1 MSTPIHPQNVIALV
15 WDFDKT
21 LIPGYMQDPIFSA
34 YNIDDRTFW
43 REVNALPAYFK
54 QFDVGLH
61 PDTAYLN
68 HLLTYVQ
75 HGRCPGLS
83 NQRLRELGAQIR
95 FHPGLPEF
103 FQRIKTGLEN
113 DPEAQRFELRLE
125 HYIVSTGLKQMIE
138 GSAIRPYVN
147 GIWASEFLESPPGP
161 GFNPDA
167 TINLDDRLDDRLGD
181 RLGDRLDAMQRGE
194 ALFPVHEIT
203 QIAVAYDNTSKTRA
217 LFEINKGSNTN
228 PSIQVNSKMRAE
240 DRRVPF
246 RNMIYIADGPSDV
259 PAFAVMRQN
268 QGTGYAV
275 YDPANPASLKQV
287 DQLRR
292 DGRIDHFGPADF
304 SAGSATS
311 DWLTLQVERICAG
324 IVEQRK
330 SALKSRIGDAPRHLP
345 H

>member
-34 YNIDDRTFW
+34 YNIDDRAFW
-43 REVNALPAYFK
+43 REVNALPAYFQ
-54 QFDVGLH
+54 QFGVALH

-75 HGRCPGLS
+75 HGRMPGLT

-95 FHPGLPEF
+95 FHPGLPDF
-103 FQRIKTGLEN
+103 FQRIRAGLEN

-125 HYIVSTGLKQMIE
+125 HYIVSTGLKEMIE

-161 GFNPDA
+161 GFDPDA
-167 TINLDDRLDDRLGD
+167 TLNLD
-181 RLGDRLDAMQRGE
+181 APQRGE
-194 ALFPVHEIT
+194 ALFPVHEIS

-228 PSIQVNSKMRAE
+228 PSIQVNSKMRDE

-246 RNMIYIADGPSDV
+246 QHMIYIADGPSDV
-259 PAFAVMRQN
+259 PAFSVMRQN

-287 DQLRR
+287 DQMRR

-311 DWLTLQVERICAG
+311 DWLTLQVDRICAS
-324 IVEQRK
+324 IVEARK
-330 SALKSRIGDAPRHLP
+330 SSLKARVGEAPRHLP